1 VTAGTIALPAAQ
13 AERPPVNK
21 WLVTI
26 SITFGTLMWRVRD
39 EENGTENGER
49 RTENEE

>member
-1 VTAGTIALPAAQ
+1 MTAGTIALPAAQ

-39 EENGTENGER
+39 EEN
-49 RTENEE
+49 